1 MNDSPGPGAP
11 GPSPSGQ
18 PPGWPPPG
26 GQQPGWGWGHT
37 PWAPPPRAPQP
48 GVIPLRP
55 LGVGEILQGSLSTM
69 VKHWRVVL
77 PVAFGVSLVTQAVAT
92 VVTGLW
98 REDSEALENLRDNAS
113 PSRVVEAM
121 GDSIGTMGVT
131 MVIGL
136 IGSIIAATM
145 LTVVVSRA
153 VLGQSVTAGEAW
165 QSSRPQLARMA
176 GLLLLI
182 PLLMVAFLA
191 VCTAPGLLLYAAG
204 ADAVGAALALFGA
217 LGGMVGTMWL
227 WIRYCLAAPVLVLEK
242 QGVIAS
248 MRRSAK
254 LVRGAWWRIFGVQI
268 LALLL
273 LFAVA
278 MIVEIP
284 VGIVQLIAAGD
295 LESATTFSWTS
306 AVITGV
312 GAVISSTLTLPFTAG
327 VTALIYMDQRIRRES
342 LDVELIRAA
351 GQAPVG

>member
-1 MNDSPGPGAP
+1 MNDSPGPGSP
-11 GPSPSGQ
+11 GPSPSG
-18 PPGWPPPG
+18 PPPPG
-26 GQQPGWGWGHT
+26 RQQAGWGWGHQ

-55 LGVGEILQGSLSTM
+55 LGVGEILQGSLTTM
-69 VKHWRVVL
+69 LKYWRTVL
-77 PVAFGVSLVTQAVAT
+77 PVSLGVALGTQAVAT

-98 REDSEALENLRDNAS
+98 RQDSEALENLRDNAS
-113 PSRVVEAM
+113 PRRVLEVM
-121 GDSIGTMGVT
+121 GDSMGTMGVT

-153 VLGQSVTAGEAW
+153 VLGQSATAGEAW
-165 QSSRPQLARMA
+165 RSSRPQLARMA
-176 GLLLLI
+176 GLLCLI
-182 PLLMVAFLA
+182 PLLMVGVMA
-191 VCTAPGLLLYAAG
+191 VAVAPGLLLYAAG
-204 ADAVGAALALFGA
+204 AEPFGAALALFGILA
-217 LGGMVGTMWL
+217 GMVGTMWL
-227 WIRYCLAAPVLVLEK
+227 WIRYCLAAPALVLEK

-284 VGIVQLIAAGD
+284 VGIIQLIVAGD
-295 LESATTFSWTS
+295 LESAASFSWTS
-306 AVITGV
+306 VIITGV
-312 GAVISSTLTLPFTAG
+312 GAVVSSTLTLPFTAG

-351 GQAPVG
+351 EERPVS

>member
-1 MNDSPGPGAP
+1 MNDSPGPGSP
-11 GPSPSGQ
+11 GPSPSGPP
-18 PPGWPPPG
+18 PPGW
-26 GQQPGWGWGHT
+26 QQPGRGWGHQ

-55 LGVGEILQGSLSTM
+55 LGIGEILQGSLTTM
-69 VKHWRVVL
+69 LKHWRTVL
-77 PVAFGVSLVTQAVAT
+77 PVSLGIALGTQAVTT

-98 REDSEALENLRDNAS
+98 RQDSEALESLRDNPS
-113 PSRVVEAM
+113 PRRVLEAM
-121 GDSIGTMGVT
+121 GDSMGSMGVT

-145 LTVVVSRA
+145 LTMVVSRA
-153 VLGQSVTAGEAW
+153 VLGQSITAGEAW
-165 QSSRPQLARMA
+165 RSSRPQLARMA
-176 GLLLLI
+176 GLLCLI
-182 PLLMVAFLA
+182 PLLMVGVLA
-191 VCTAPGLLLYAAG
+191 LATAPGLLLYAAG
-204 ADAVGAALALFGA
+204 AEPVGAALVLFGA
-217 LGGMVGTMWL
+217 LAGMAGTMWL
-227 WIRYCLAAPVLVLEK
+227 WIRYCLAAPTLVLEK

-284 VGIVQLIAAGD
+284 VGIIQLIAAGD
-295 LESATTFSWTS
+295 LESAASFSWTS
-306 AVITGV
+306 VIIMGV

-351 GQAPVG
+351 GQGPVA